1 LMEAARLQDERG
13 RPAGVADS
21 AAGPPAV
28 RADLPPVP
36 GLPPVANAPGVLH
49 EAMRI
54 QGALGAAM
62 VDSATGER
70 LADEGVVALVPEKM
84 RALAALGIEDR
95 AEDVLITVGKHYHLI
110 QFLGSDRQ
118 AFLYLV
124 LDRET
129 SNLGTARRRLSA
141 LARQAQ

>member
-1 LMEAARLQDERG
+1 MQ
-13 RPAGVADS
+13 
-21 AAGPPAV
+21 
-28 RADLPPVP
+28 
-36 GLPPVANAPGVLH
+36 
-49 EAMRI
+49 I

-62 VDSATGER
+62 VDSATGET
-70 LADEGVVALVPEKM
+70 LASQGPVTLVPESM
-84 RALAALGIEDR
+84 RALAALGIEDG

-110 QFLGSDRQ
+110 QLLGSERQ